1 MFNTCQYG
9 KDRTRDNTG
18 TAMVVI
24 ASGNNFGS
32 SKSCQDESWNEGNSA
47 AVFFW
52 PSCCGL
58 DNIDWNDDKANYVH
72 SMIR

>member
-47 AVFFW
+47 AVFFFSLLVAAW
-52 PSCCGL
+52 IISIG
-58 DNIDWNDDKANYVH
+58 
-72 SMIR
+72 MTIRQIMYIV